1 MKRVISIVFCIFALA
16 YAASAQVQPDRS
28 EVRSGNRA
36 FRKGNFKKAD
46 IDYRRALVKDS
57 TSLAANYNL
66 ANTLYRMENWQ
77 EALKYAETAENTAAG
92 RAAANSADVFYN
104 KGDIALQNKDYNTA
118 VEAFKQSLL
127 LNPGDLDAKENYIY
141 ARKML
146 EDQQNNQQNNQ
157 NNDQNQNQ
165 NNDRNQ
171 DQNQNQDQNKDNNDQ
186 NKDNNKDNNNDNK
199 NDQNQNQDQNN
210 DQDQNGDND
219 KDQNRDNGQGQPPQI
234 SPQAAQQMLQAIED
248 KEKETQEKVKKEKAL
263 QAKSRQKEK
272 NW

>member
-1 MKRVISIVFCIFALA
+1 MKRVISIVFCIFALVS
-16 YAASAQVQPDRS
+16 AASAQVQPDRS

-36 FRKGNFKKAD
+36 FRKGDFKKAD

-157 NNDQNQNQ
+157 NNDQNQDQ
-165 NNDRNQ
+165 NNDQNQ
-171 DQNQNQDQNKDNNDQ
+171 DQNQDQDQNKDNNDQ
-186 NKDNNKDNNNDNK
+186 NKDNNNDNK
-199 NDQNQNQDQNN
+199 NDQNQNRDQNQ